1 MRFILALVLTIS
13 SSLVCAEQ
21 VYFDD
26 GWREQKFS
34 LFSSNDFL
42 LGGHTLGV
50 RSNKTVSVL
59 WTRLPL
65 SMWGGR
71 RAKWDWAV
79 ELSVPPTDLTKKG
92 GDDRNLSIYFLFLPE
107 KTAEEATS
115 SGFKSLLSNPDVRV
129 LMYLWGGDHSRGQV
143 LPTPYL
149 GVRGR
154 SLILQG
160 AGVGS
165 AAEHVDLAKD
175 FRRAFASEPQNLVG
189 IAVSSDSDD
198 TETEVIARVSNF
210 YMQL

>member
-1 MRFILALVLTIS
+1 MRFILALALTIS

-92 GDDRNLSIYFLFLPE
+92 GDDRNLSIYFLQAIYLRFQ
-107 KTAEEATS
+107 KI
-115 SGFKSLLSNPDVRV
+115 KSCNKAMKVIKIKKNELSI
-129 LMYLWGGDHSRGQV
+129 Y
-143 LPTPYL
+143 
-149 GVRGR
+149 
-154 SLILQG
+154 
-160 AGVGS
+160 
-165 AAEHVDLAKD
+165 K
-175 FRRAFASEPQNLVG
+175 
-189 IAVSSDSDD
+189 
-198 TETEVIARVSNF
+198 
-210 YMQL
+210 